1 MMTFFSLW
9 YHMITEFNEL
19 LPLCNIGLNRLF
31 FGYTSLV
38 SKIPE
43 VGKMAKA
50 RLTWVDTAK
59 GFLMI
64 LVVVGH
70 YSGPTMTD
78 FSFIKYIYWFHMPAF
93 FILSGLFFK
102 PITENSKLK
111 PAIHKRLM
119 QLMVPYLFF
128 LLLLTSIKYGMAI
141 GEGTFTAAFL
151 KQDLIELAV
160 GGRFLRG
167 EHGVFWFITVMFAT
181 HILFLWITRMKRL
194 FQFMIL
200 AACYAVAEIEGA
212 FAMGLA
218 GEPDIASMQI
228 PMIWNLDV
236 VLMAVVYFAIGYYFK
251 KFWMNIPTFAL
262 AAAAAVAFM
271 AFRADE
277 MGWIDY
283 HLSMKFLRYD
293 HAVLDLVIPLAFTA
307 VIIGFFQK
315 VTPIIRMPWFEK
327 IEAHSISIMYLHI
340 FIGFMVEDFLP
351 YNVFTYSFFGLM
363 VPIVLSILIP
373 KTIPLGEILIGRF
386 KPRSAIQTH

>member
-50 RLTWVDTAK
+50 RLTWVDAAK

-78 FSFIKYIYWFHMPAF
+78 FPFIKYIYWFHMPAF

-128 LLLLTSIKYGMAI
+128 LLLLTSIKYGMA
-141 GEGTFTAAFL
+141 
-151 KQDLIELAV
+151 
-160 GGRFLRG
+160 
-167 EHGVFWFITVMFAT
+167 
-181 HILFLWITRMKRL
+181 
-194 FQFMIL
+194 
-200 AACYAVAEIEGA
+200 
-212 FAMGLA
+212 
-218 GEPDIASMQI
+218 
-228 PMIWNLDV
+228 
-236 VLMAVVYFAIGYYFK
+236 
-251 KFWMNIPTFAL
+251 
-262 AAAAAVAFM
+262 
-271 AFRADE
+271 
-277 MGWIDY
+277 
-283 HLSMKFLRYD
+283 
-293 HAVLDLVIPLAFTA
+293 
-307 VIIGFFQK
+307 
-315 VTPIIRMPWFEK
+315 
-327 IEAHSISIMYLHI
+327 
-340 FIGFMVEDFLP
+340 
-351 YNVFTYSFFGLM
+351 
-363 VPIVLSILIP
+363 
-373 KTIPLGEILIGRF
+373 
-386 KPRSAIQTH
+386 

>member
-19 LPLCNIGLNRLF
+19 LPLCNIGLNGLF
-31 FGYTSLV
+31 FGYTILV
-38 SKIPE
+38 RKIPE
-43 VGKMAKA
+43 VVKMAKA
-50 RLTWVDTAK
+50 RLTWVDAAK
-59 GFLMI
+59 GFLMV
-64 LVVVGH
+64 LVVIGH

-78 FSFIKYIYWFHMPAF
+78 FPFVKYIYWFHMPAF
-93 FILSGLFFK
+93 FVLSGLFFK
-102 PITENSKLK
+102 PITESRKLK
-111 PAIHKRLM
+111 PAIHKRFM

-128 LLLLTSIKYGMAI
+128 LLLLTSVKYGMAI

-151 KQDLIELAV
+151 KQDLVELLV
-160 GGRFLRG
+160 GGRFLRA

-181 HILFLWITRMKRL
+181 YLLFLWITRFKRR
-194 FQFMIL
+194 FQLMIL
-200 AACYAVAEIEGA
+200 AACYTLAEIEGA

-218 GEPDIASMQI
+218 SEPDIASMQI

-236 VLMAVVYFAIGYYFK
+236 ALMAAVYFAIGYYFK
-251 KFWMNIPTFAL
+251 NFWMNIPTKAII
-262 AAAAAVAFM
+262 AAAVVAVA

-293 HAVLDLVIPLAFTA
+293 HAILDLLIPLAFTA
-307 VIIGFFQK
+307 VVIGVFQK
-315 VTPIIRMPWFEK
+315 LTPIIQMPWFEK

-340 FIGFMVEDFLP
+340 SVGFMVEDFLP
-351 YNVFTYSFFGLM
+351 YNVFTYSLFGLM

-386 KPRSAIQTH
+386 KPRSPIQSH